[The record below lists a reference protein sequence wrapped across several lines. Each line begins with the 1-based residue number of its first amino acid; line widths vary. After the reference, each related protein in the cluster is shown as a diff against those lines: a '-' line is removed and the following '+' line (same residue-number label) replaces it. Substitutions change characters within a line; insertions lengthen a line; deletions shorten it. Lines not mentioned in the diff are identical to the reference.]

1 MALFKPHAP
10 SYPLL
15 LCPPRR
21 IDELTAELENL
32 KRLSAQKQQQ
42 DKVCR
47 HCRRIHFAPRV
58 NFDWMRQERVKVLK
72 TNLKKSDEEL
82 QEHAAVICHCR
93 WAA

>member
-1 MALFKPHAP
+1 MLP
-10 SYPLL
+10 SYLL
-15 LCPPRR
+15 FRCHR

-42 DKVCR
+42 DKVPLPFCT
-47 HCRRIHFAPRV
+47 PSD
-58 NFDWMRQERVKVLK
+58 FDLRGQERVKLLK

-93 WAA
+93 